1 MMADRPNQ
9 EGGAAPP
16 NPEVNPATARSD
28 TDAPLQSE
36 RTALLGSMAAG
47 LAHEFNNL
55 LTVALSSLNQIRRQ
69 PLDETGATQL
79 ERAEWATRQ
88 AGRLAQQVL
97 AFMHHGRAE
106 RQMIDVNAAISDF
119 DKMLGH
125 IAGDRVK
132 LRIELAEQA
141 LPARLDP
148 GQLELALLNL
158 VRNASDAMPHGGR
171 VVIRTAAHSPT
182 PSEARPM
189 AEVAVSD
196 EGAGMPAAVAERATS
211 AFFTTKSPGKGTGLG
226 LWMVQR
232 FVRASEGKLEIETA
246 VGRGTTVRLLF
257 PLHSAS

>member
-1 MMADRPNQ
+1 MADRRNQ
-9 EGGAAPP
+9 EGSAAPR
-16 NPEVNPATARSD
+16 EREDSPATPRSD

-55 LTVALSSLNQIRRQ
+55 LTVALSSLNQLRRQ
-69 PLDETGATQL
+69 PLDETGETQL

-97 AFMHHGRAE
+97 AFMRHGRAE
-106 RQMIDVNAAISDF
+106 RQIIDVNTAIREF

-125 IAGDRVK
+125 IAGNRVA
-132 LRIELAEQA
+132 LTMELVEQP

-158 VRNASDAMPHGGR
+158 VRNASDAMPDGGR
-171 VVIRTAAHSPT
+171 VVIRTAAHNPT
-182 PSEARPM
+182 RSEGQRM

-196 EGAGMPAAVAERATS
+196 EGAGMSAAVAERATT
-211 AFFTTKSPGKGTGLG
+211 AFFTTKSPGRGTGLG

-232 FVRASEGKLEIETA
+232 FVRASEGKLEIDTA
-246 VGRGTTVRLLF
+246 VGSGTTVRLLF
-257 PLHSAS
+257 PLHSVS

>member
-1 MMADRPNQ
+1 MADRPNQ
-9 EGGAAPP
+9 EASAAARE
-16 NPEVNPATARSD
+16 PEAIPVTPRADA
-28 TDAPLQSE
+28 DAPLQSE

-55 LTVALSSLNQIRRQ
+55 LTVALSSLNQLRRQ
-69 PLDETGATQL
+69 QLDEAGGTQL

-97 AFMHHGRAE
+97 AFMRHDRAE
-106 RQMIDVNAAISDF
+106 RQIVDVNAAIGEF

-125 IAGDRVK
+125 IVGDRVR
-132 LRIELAEQA
+132 LTMELAEQR

-158 VRNASDAMPHGGR
+158 VRNASDAMPDGGR
-171 VVIRTAAHSPT
+171 VVIRTAAYNPT
-182 PSEARPM
+182 RSGAPPM

-211 AFFTTKSPGKGTGLG
+211 AFFTTKSPGRGTGLG

-232 FVRASEGKLEIETA
+232 FVRASEGKLDIDTA